1 MKTLK
6 YNTGTMLLTVL
17 FVVGFTM
24 TMQAQHA
31 EKVIANDYTISK
43 GFTLGIDNQYGE
55 INLVNW
61 DKDECSVVVTI
72 RTEAGSLSAAENLL
86 KNVDIEIS
94 ESDSRVDFKTD
105 INAKV
110 MSGRKKINVI
120 YEVKVPSY
128 INVSLDQSYGHIY
141 IQEIAGV
148 AELDVQYGSVNADA
162 LSLSDSR
169 EWNSLSLAYGE
180 ADIAFVSALLV
191 DMKYSNATLTE
202 SQMLEINSAY
212 SKVFMDQ
219 VGELKI
225 ESKYD
230 KYAVA
235 YLEESLNISSAYTQ
249 LKVDMI
255 SKNFTEIN
263 AQMKY
268 GNFKGGL
275 EDNTAFK
282 IDAEVSYGSINI
294 PEGNYELSRQNTSE
308 EAHGLVG
315 SNPVASVSVS
325 LRYGNF
331 NLD

>member
-6 YNTGTMLLTVL
+6 YNTGTMLLTLL

-31 EKVIANDYTISK
+31 EKVIAKDYTISE

-61 DKDECSVVVTI
+61 DQDECSVVVTV
-72 RTEAGSLSAAENLL
+72 RAEAGSQSAADDLL
-86 KNVDIEIS
+86 KNVDIDIS
-94 ESDSRVDFKTD
+94 ESDSRVEFETD
-105 INAKV
+105 ISSNA
-110 MSGRKKINVI
+110 MSGRKKINVS
-120 YEVKVPSY
+120 YEVKVPAY
-128 INVSLDQSYGHIY
+128 INVSLEQSYGHIY

-148 AELDVQYGSVNADA
+148 AELDVRYGSLTADA

-169 EWNSLSLAYGE
+169 EWNSLDLAYGE

-191 DMKYSNATLTE
+191 DMKYSNATLSE

-225 ESKYD
+225 DSKYD
-230 KYAVA
+230 KYTAA

-249 LKVDMI
+249 LTVDMI

-263 AQMKY
+263 ARMKY

-275 EDNTAFK
+275 ENNTAFK

-294 PEGNYELSRQNTSE
+294 PEGNYELIRENTSE
-308 EAHGLVG
+308 EAHGIVG

-331 NLD
+331 NLN